1 MQTKYLFCLFTIS
14 IIFLTYSCNSAFTPK
29 PKGYFRIDFPE
40 HRYQTFDEPGFPYQF
55 EYPSYA
61 IVSKQSDSSGNQ
73 PYWLN
78 LEFKDF
84 SGKLYLSYKSIEGY
98 SVYKVKSE
106 NGYKDSLA
114 KNTFDQLRDEAFSM
128 TYKHTIKA
136 SGIVDSFFMVRP
148 GYAGMYF
155 YVAGNAATS
164 KQFFVTDSVKHFLRG
179 ALYFDATPNEDSVGV
194 VSDFLDADLKHLIR
208 TLKWK

>member
-1 MQTKYLFCLFTIS
+1 MSTKTIFFS
-14 IIFLTYSCNSAFTPK
+14 IIFLVLLLSCNSPFTPK
-29 PKGYFRIDFPE
+29 PKGYFKIDFPQ
-40 HRYQTFDEPGFPYQF
+40 HSYQTFNEPGFPYSF

-61 IVSKQSDSSGNQ
+61 TISKQVDSSGQQ

-78 LEFKDF
+78 IEFNQF
-84 SGKLYLSYKSIEGY
+84 NGKVYLSYKSVNGY
-98 SVYKVKSE
+98 SVYKIKTQQ
-106 NGYKDSLA
+106 GYEDSLS
-114 KNTFDQLRDEAFSM
+114 KNSFDQLRDEAFNM

-136 SGIVDSFFMVRP
+136 SGIVDSFFRNKP

-179 ALYFDATPNEDSVGV
+179 ALYFDATPNEDSIRV
-194 VSDFLDADLKHLIR
+194 VSDFLEADVKHLIQ
-208 TLKWK
+208 TLTWK